1 MSGPK
6 FFVVARVTGR
16 ENALPLWKARIVSL
30 CNVSAT
36 EKLGDTYYWGSSL
49 EGDPDTICGLEGYT
63 HAVGF
68 FIGHFETKVFKE
80 QGALIDSDRLLKHE
94 QGLDSR
100 DYDLHHYDLV
110 GGFLKRQNDPD
121 RDAKDSIIAVYHFWS
136 TTDETRP
143 EILEKLLAFV
153 NKYRPGEL
161 DSSVQSAIVLKEIR
175 FPTMATLW
183 LRVRTLDAFAAFE
196 ASETFTE
203 LIDTITPLTS
213 KSDKYKAAAFNGHL
227 DLKYATT

>member
-1 MSGPK
+1 MSGTK

-16 ENALPLWKARIVSL
+16 DNALPLWKERIVSL
-30 CNVSAT
+30 CAVSAT

-68 FIGHFETKVFKE
+68 FIGHFETDTFKE
-80 QGALIDSDRLLKHE
+80 QGALIDSDELLKHE

-110 GGFLKRQNDPD
+110 GGFLKRDNDPD

-136 TTDETRP
+136 TTEETRP
-143 EILEKLLAFV
+143 EILDKLLSFV
-153 NKYRPGEL
+153 NSYRSGEL
-161 DSSVQSAIVLKEIR
+161 DAAVQSAIVLKEIR

-183 LRVRTLDAFAAFE
+183 VRVRTLDTHAAFE
-196 ASETFTE
+196 KSEAFAK
-203 LIDTITPLTS
+203 LIDEVKPLVS
-213 KSDKYKAAAFNGHL
+213 KTDKYKAGAFNGHL
-227 DLKYATT
+227 DLKYPTA

>member
-1 MSGPK
+1 M
-6 FFVVARVTGR
+6 
-16 ENALPLWKARIVSL
+16 
-30 CNVSAT
+30 SAT

-183 LRVRTLDAFAAFE
+183 LRCVVQWLIFLTFLILTAFLFRVRTLDAFAAFE